1 MVSVHGAC
9 ELMYSDEP
17 QKSMLPMVTRPISLL
32 FVVISVVCFVWPFW
46 REWRA
51 RRTASGQAIDR

>member
-1 MVSVHGAC
+1 
-9 ELMYSDEP
+9 
-17 QKSMLPMVTRPISLL
+17 MVTRPISLL

-51 RRTASGQAIDR
+51 LRKASVQAAKP